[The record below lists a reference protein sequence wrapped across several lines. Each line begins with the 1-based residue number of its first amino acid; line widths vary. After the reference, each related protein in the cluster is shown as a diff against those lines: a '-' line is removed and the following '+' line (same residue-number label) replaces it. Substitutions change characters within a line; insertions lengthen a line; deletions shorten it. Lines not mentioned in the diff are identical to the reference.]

1 MKKVLMSLICF
12 GALFANSNDEIEK
25 LKQENMILKQRLDNL
40 ENRFNHPLASFF
52 DDFDSMYERHLQTMQ
67 KLNEII
73 QKELS
78 YAEQNANLNKNFSS
92 FFKSGDVISQVKQ
105 KIVKNDSENTTKTEF
120 KTYNVKNEK
129 EYKLSDVIKD
139 FDTFSVYLKSK
150 FPELSEIKFDNFYIS
165 NDGFTFSTKDLI
177 EKAKLSFDDV
187 KNYLK
192 DDFLKDLGF

>member
-1 MKKVLMSLICF
+1 MKKILMSLICF

-52 DDFDSMYERHLQTMQ
+52 DDFDSMHERHLQTMQ

-177 EKAKLSFDDV
+177 EKVKLSFDDV

>member
-25 LKQENMILKQRLDNL
+25 LKQENIILKQRLDNL

>member
-25 LKQENMILKQRLDNL
+25 LKQENIILKQRLDNL
-40 ENRFNHPLASFF
+40 ENRFNHPLVSFF